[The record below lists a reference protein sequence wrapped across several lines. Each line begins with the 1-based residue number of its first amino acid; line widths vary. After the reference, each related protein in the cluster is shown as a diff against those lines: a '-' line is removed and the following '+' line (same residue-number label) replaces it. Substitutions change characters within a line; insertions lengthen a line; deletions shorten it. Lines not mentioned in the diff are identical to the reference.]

1 MKRLPEELSKNGYR
15 YILVQRDQNRALYRQ
30 VYKNVPIGYEVFKI
44 RVQRARF
51 SQIIGTYIPAHERFP
66 SNSDFGRS
74 AWAIIDLNDALI
86 RYNNI

>member
-1 MKRLPEELSKNGYR
+1 MKKLPEQYLRNGYL
-15 YILVQRDQNRALYRQ
+15 YKLVRRDEKKALYSQ
-30 VYKNVPIGYEVFKI
+30 SYDNIPVGYEVFKI

-66 SNSDFGRS
+66 GNSDFGRS

-86 RYNNI
+86 RYDNI